1 MCPSRSEAC
10 IAMALS
16 KPNMTDEETCDENS
30 IADLLLKAT
39 HVNQDGRSSSLTAPN
54 GPSQQ
59 TVIRGALDVAQISS
73 KVLRLAFACGAYL
86 RTVPAQAEVLNY
98 A

>member
-1 MCPSRSEAC
+1 
-10 IAMALS
+10 MALS
-16 KPNMTDEETCDENS
+16 KHSMADEETCDETF

-59 TVIRGALDVAQISS
+59 TVIRGALDVAQLSS
-73 KVLRLAFACGAYL
+73 KVLRLAFACGAHL
-86 RTVPAQAEVLNY
+86 CKGPPQVEVSNFV
-98 A
+98 